1 MKNQVRPP
9 VAKTRA
15 QPAYPEFARRMR
27 YSGTAVLR
35 ILVDETGSVTE
46 AAPEDNSAR
55 KEFLAAAIKAV
66 RTWTYSPAT
75 KNGVP
80 VKTRITVRIVF
91 QP

>member
-1 MKNQVRPP
+1 VDTPP
-9 VAKTRA
+9 VAKSRA

-27 YSGTAVLR
+27 YWGTAVLR
-35 ILVDETGSVTE
+35 ILVDETGRVAE
-46 AAPEDNSAR
+46 AEPEGAPAR

-80 VKTRITVRIVF
+80 VKTRLTVQVAF